1 MNRIGTRK
9 VCGRELAG
17 QLQYVPVRHAPLR
30 VIKGSDMVL
39 TKPGK
44 GSSVNRYKSI
54 IYTVDEVHPMGGRG
68 QLDGDYDRVY

>member
-9 VCGRELAG
+9 VCGRELVC
-17 QLQYVPVRHAPLR
+17 QLQYVPVRYAPLR

-54 IYTVDEVHPMGGRG
+54 IYTVDQVHRWGEGGS
-68 QLDGDYDRVY
+68 